1 MIRLDG
7 VSLSLGGFQLA
18 DVSFE
23 VAQGGYGLVIGP
35 TGAGKTTLLEA
46 IAGHVPMT
54 SGRIELD
61 GRDVTGD
68 PPERRGIGF
77 VYQAYHLFPHFTVR
91 ENIAYGLGR
100 PGERGPRADGRVAE
114 LAQLLGLT
122 PLLERGVPGL
132 SGGEQQRVALA
143 RALAPRP
150 RILLL
155 DEPLAAVDPSL
166 RRALRQELQLLRE
179 AEGVTTLHVTHDIED
194 ALRLGDVLAVLANG
208 RVVQVGKP
216 EDVFRYPRTPFVAEF
231 VGSGNV
237 LKGEVRRAGPDD
249 GHPPRFPARFTS
261 NALAFEVI
269 ADREGDMHALL
280 RHEDLLVSRVELPGY
295 PRNRFPGRVIRL
307 ERVGPITN
315 VVLEVE
321 GTRLTA
327 SITTRTA
334 EEQGL
339 RPGDQVAVGW
349 KATAVHLL

>member
-7 VSLSLGGFQLA
+7 VSLALGGFRLG

-23 VAQGGYGLVIGP
+23 VAPGGYGLVIGP

-46 IAGHVPMT
+46 IAGHVPIT

-61 GRDVTGD
+61 GRDVTND

-77 VYQAYHLFPHFTVR
+77 VYQAYHLFPHFSVR
-91 ENIAYGLGR
+91 QNIAYGL
-100 PGERGPRADGRVAE
+100 ERSGIRGAEADGRVTR
-114 LAQLLGLT
+114 LAQLLGLV
-122 PLLERGVPGL
+122 PLLERGVRGL

-194 ALRLGDVLAVLANG
+194 ALRLGDVLAVLVEG
-208 RVVQVGKP
+208 RVIQVGPP
-216 EDVFRYPRTPFVAEF
+216 EDVFHYPRTPFVAQF

-237 LKGEVRRAGPDD
+237 LEGLVQRAGPDD
-249 GHPPRFPARFTS
+249 GDPPRFPGRFSTD
-261 NALAFEVI
+261 ALTFEVV
-269 ADREGDMHALL
+269 AEREGKMHALL
-280 RHEDLLVSRVELPGY
+280 RPEDLLVSRAELPGY
-295 PRNRFPGRVIRL
+295 PRNRFAGRVTRL

-315 VVLEVE
+315 VILEVE
-321 GTRLTA
+321 GTALTA
-327 SITTRTA
+327 SITTQTA
-334 EEQGL
+334 QEQGL